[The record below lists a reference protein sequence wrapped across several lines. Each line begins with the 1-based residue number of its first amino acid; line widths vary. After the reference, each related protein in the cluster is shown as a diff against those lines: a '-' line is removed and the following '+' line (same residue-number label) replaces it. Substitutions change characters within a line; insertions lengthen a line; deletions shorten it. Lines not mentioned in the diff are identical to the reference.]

1 VADTIRFT
9 RLAAAFAL
17 AVALAP
23 GARAADTIKPGVIAN
38 GALTPQAAPAAQLG
52 PSKAWEC
59 PRSAILSDL
68 EKQAAELAKKKQLPS
83 PQKDGQ
89 LCAVATTFLSWKDD
103 GQVPPSLAGPVA
115 QHLGVVARPEVQV
128 ASFESGA
135 PEDVV
140 PGLLQALAGFLTNAR
155 QPRYG
160 VAVEKTRI
168 RGPSGSRAAEER
180 KDAARVVLV
189 MLDAP
194 VVFQPFPRRLE
205 AGASAVVTG
214 ELVGDW
220 SAVKVTVSDELGV
233 LSTPEQA
240 PGKAFKAEVKCG
252 QKPGQAT
259 LEVRGEAAAG
269 GRTLATVAVQCGGEL
284 PRSYPLARQPWPR
297 DAAGQEQK
305 MAEAINA
312 DRAALGLPALEYD
325 AALAGVARTVAEQLR
340 DALAEGRAPTVDT
353 GGLLKDAGLASPVLL
368 QNPGEAPTAEE
379 AQARFSLSPSTRQ
392 NLYSAE
398 VNHMGIGLA
407 TAGEPGGRTTVVV
420 IQLFTKS
427 LPPADVAQVK
437 QELYAEV
444 QKKREEF
451 KAPEAKVDPQ
461 IDKVMQQYAEAMAA
475 AGGKLSD
482 DQANE
487 LTHPLRAPFK
497 SINMIEG
504 AKASVADF
512 LKDSTVTWDG
522 EAMGAGVAQ
531 GTHPVLGKNALF
543 FAFVVATPRPPEKA
557 PAAAKS
563 TPVIPQASQAP
574 VPAPKPAK
582 PAKPA
587 GKKKP

>member
-1 VADTIRFT
+1 VADILQPS
-9 RLAAAFAL
+9 RLAAALALIAAL
-17 AVALAP
+17 AS
-23 GARAADTIKPGVIAN
+23 GAQAADTIKPGVIAN
-38 GALTPQAAPAAQLG
+38 GALTPQAPPATQLG
-52 PSKAWEC
+52 PTTAWEC
-59 PRSAILSDL
+59 PRSAIATDL
-68 EKQAAELAKKKQLPS
+68 EKKAADFARKKQLPV

-89 LCAVATTFLSWKDD
+89 LCAVAGTFLSWKEQ

-140 PGLLQALAGFLTNAR
+140 PGLLQALVNFATNAK

-160 VAVEKTRI
+160 LVVEKTRV
-168 RGPSGSRAAEER
+168 RGASGSRAAEER
-180 KDAARVVLV
+180 KEAAKVVLV
-189 MLDAP
+189 MLDTP
-194 VVFQPFPRRLE
+194 VLFQPFPRRLE
-205 AGASAVVTG
+205 AGASAVVAG
-214 ELVGDW
+214 EVVGDW
-220 SAVKVTVSDELGV
+220 TGVKVTASDELGAI
-233 LSTPEQA
+233 STPEQA

-259 LEVRGEAAAG
+259 VEIRGEAAAG
-269 GRTLATVAVQCGGEL
+269 ARTLATVAVQCGGDL
-284 PRSYPLARQPWPR
+284 PRSYPLARQPWPK

-312 DRAALGLPALEYD
+312 ERTALGLPALEYNP
-325 AALAGVARTVAEQLR
+325 ALAGVARLVAEKLR
-340 DALAEGRAPTVDT
+340 DALAEGRAPSVDT
-353 GGLLKDAGLASPVLL
+353 GALLKDAGLASPVLL

-392 NLYSAE
+392 NLFNAE
-398 VNHMGIGLA
+398 VNNMGIGLA
-407 TAGEPGGRTTVVV
+407 SAGEPGGRTTVVV
-420 IQLFTKS
+420 IQLFTKV
-427 LPPADVAQVK
+427 LPPVDVAQAK

-461 IDKVMQQYAEAMAA
+461 IDKVMQAYAEAMAA

-482 DQANE
+482 EQANE
-487 LTHPLRAPFK
+487 LTHPLRQPFK

-504 AKASVADF
+504 IHASVADF

-522 EAMGAGVAQ
+522 EALGAGVAQ
-531 GTHPVLGKNALF
+531 GTHPLLGKNVLF

-563 TPVIPQASQAP
+563 TPVIPKAN
-574 VPAPKPAK
+574 PAPKPAK
-582 PAKPA
+582 PAAKPA
-587 GKKKP
+587 AKKKP

>member
-1 VADTIRFT
+1 M
-9 RLAAAFAL
+9 
-17 AVALAP
+17 P
-23 GARAADTIKPGVIAN
+23 
-38 GALTPQAAPAAQLG
+38 PA
-52 PSKAWEC
+52 
-59 PRSAILSDL
+59 
-68 EKQAAELAKKKQLPS
+68 
-83 PQKDGQ
+83 
-89 LCAVATTFLSWKDD
+89 
-103 GQVPPSLAGPVA
+103 LAGPVA

-128 ASFESGA
+128 ANFESGA
-135 PEDVV
+135 PDDVV
-140 PGLLQALAGFLTNAR
+140 PGLLQALANFVSNAK

-160 VAVEKTRI
+160 LVVEKTRV
-168 RGPSGSRAAEER
+168 RGASGSRAAEER
-180 KDAARVVLV
+180 KEAAKVVLV

-194 VVFQPFPRRLE
+194 VLFKPFPRRLE
-205 AGASAVVTG
+205 AGASAVVAG
-214 ELVGDW
+214 EVVGDW
-220 SAVKVTVSDELGV
+220 TGTKVTVSDELGV

-252 QKPGQAT
+252 AKPGRAT
-259 LEVRGEAAAG
+259 VEVRGEAAAG
-269 GRTLATVAVQCGGEL
+269 GRTLTTVAVQCGGEL
-284 PRSYPLARQPWPR
+284 ATSYPLARQPWPK
-297 DAAGQEQK
+297 DAPGQEQK

-312 DRAALGLPALEYD
+312 ERAALGLAALDYD
-325 AALAGVARTVAEQLR
+325 PALAGVARTVAEKLR
-340 DALAEGRAPTVDT
+340 DALAEGKAPSVDT

-392 NLYSAE
+392 NLFSVE

-407 TAGEPGGRTTVVV
+407 TAGEPGGSTSVLVV
-420 IQLFTKS
+420 QLFTKV
-427 LPPADVAQVK
+427 LPPMDMAQVK

-557 PAAAKS
+557 PAEAKS
-563 TPVIPQASQAP
+563 TPVVPKAAS
-574 VPAPKPAK
+574 PAPKPAPK
-582 PAKPA
+582 PAAKPA
-587 GKKKP
+587 AKKKP

>member
-1 VADTIRFT
+1 MADIVQLSRQ
-9 RLAAAFAL
+9 AAAFAL
-17 AVALAP
+17 IAALAS
-23 GARAADTIKPGVIAN
+23 GAQAAEAIKPGVIAN
-38 GALTPQAAPAAQLG
+38 GTLTPQAAPAAQLG
-52 PSKAWEC
+52 PATAWEC

-68 EKQAAELAKKKQLPS
+68 EKQAADLAKKRQLPP

-89 LCAVATTFLSWKDD
+89 LCAVAGTFISWKE

-115 QHLGVVARPEVQV
+115 QHLGLVARPEVQV
-128 ASFESGA
+128 ATFESGA
-135 PEDVV
+135 PADVV
-140 PGLLQALAGFLTNAR
+140 PGLLQALAGFMANAK

-160 VAVEKTRI
+160 LVVEKVRV
-168 RGPSGSRAAEER
+168 RGASGSRAAEER
-180 KDAARVVLV
+180 KETAKVALV
-189 MLDAP
+189 MLDAQ
-194 VVFQPFPRRLE
+194 VLFQPFPRRLE
-205 AGASAVVTG
+205 AGASAFVAG
-214 ELVGDW
+214 EAVGDW
-220 SAVKVTVSDELGV
+220 SSTKVTVSDELGAI
-233 LSTPEQA
+233 STPEQA

-259 LEVRGEAAAG
+259 MEIRGEAAAG
-269 GRTLATVAVQCGGEL
+269 GRTLATVAIQCGGDL
-284 PRSYPLARQPWPR
+284 PRSYPLARQPWPA

-305 MAEAINA
+305 MAEVINA
-312 DRAALGLPALEYD
+312 ERTALGLPALDYD
-325 AALAGVARTVAEQLR
+325 PALAGVARTVAEQLR
-340 DALAEGRAPTVDT
+340 DALAEGRAPSVDT

-407 TAGEPGGRTTVVV
+407 TAGEPGGRTSVVV

-427 LPPADVAQVK
+427 LPPMDVAQVK

-461 IDKVMQQYAEAMAA
+461 IDQVMQQYAEAMAA

-482 DQANE
+482 EQANE
-487 LTHPLRAPFK
+487 LTHALRAPFK

-504 AKASVADF
+504 SKASVADF

-522 EAMGAGVAQ
+522 EALGAGVAQ

-543 FAFVVATPRPPEKA
+543 FAFVVATPRPPEKP

-563 TPVIPQASQAP
+563 TPVIPKAAAKP
-574 VPAPKPAK
+574 APAPKAK
-582 PAKPA
+582 PAA
-587 GKKKP
+587 KKKP